1 MGCEG
6 SPPISRPRSPEF
18 VPPKK
23 PTGLR
28 VLLYKFPV
36 YLYRMGLGF
45 LFGGRFL
52 LLTHRGRK
60 TGKIYHTLLEVIR
73 YDPETDESIVVAAYG
88 EKANWYQNI
97 RKNPALEV
105 RTRGKR
111 YVPEQRFLS
120 PEEVY
125 REFSTYEK
133 KYPRLTKILIRIL
146 GAKYDGSE
154 EGRRRLAR
162 FIKMV
167 GFRPKAPS

>member
-1 MGCEG
+1 M
-6 SPPISRPRSPEF
+6 
-18 VPPKK
+18 PPKK

-36 YLYRMGLGF
+36 YLYKMGLGF

-97 RKNPALEV
+97 RKTPALEV

-133 KYPRLTKILIRIL
+133 KYPRLTRMLIRIL

-154 EGRRRLAR
+154 EGRRRLTR
-162 FIKMV
+162 FMKMV